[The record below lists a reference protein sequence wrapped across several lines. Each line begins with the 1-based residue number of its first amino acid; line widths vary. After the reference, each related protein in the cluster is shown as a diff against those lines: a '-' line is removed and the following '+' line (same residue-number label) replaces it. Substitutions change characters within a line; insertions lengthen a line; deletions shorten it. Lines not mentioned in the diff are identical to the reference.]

1 MSNEI
6 LRARPAAAFLGMGF
20 SHFNAARHSDPD
32 FQDCKA
38 VPLGERAIGFF
49 RSNLLKVLLRK
60 EARRDGVAPEH
71 LDEEVQR
78 RFIKRR
84 AEEELI
90 SEAKEGLVTKARSER
105 HKVTRAARLE
115 AGS

>member
-1 MSNEI
+1 VSSEI
-6 LRARPAAAFLGMGF
+6 LRARPAAAFLGVGF
-20 SHFNAARHSDPD
+20 SHFNAARNDDPD

-49 RSNLLKVLLRK
+49 RSDLLKVLLRK

-71 LDEEVQR
+71 LDEEVQL

-90 SEAKEGLVTKARSER
+90 AEAK
-105 HKVTRAARLE
+105 ARLE
-115 AGS
+115 TRG